1 MLSKLCPPALIYLV
15 FSTTQIIIDTIKG
28 FYNTAFLKL
37 WVTLAFSILLNYLCA
52 RGLSIISWIIVFIPF
67 ILMTLIISILLVM
80 FGLNPSTGRTKIYES
95 KHSIPG
101 MKKGKKKGKFP
112 QAEPMEKP
120 ITLPKDDIQ
129 DAYQKK
135 NCKTFCKE
143 FCTPTCKK
151 WKCPICKKTKDSG
164 KKKPKH
170 FGKKKCKLY
179 CPLGSRCTDKCRY
192 WKCPNC
198 IPPAPYDLK
207 TKCATSSK
215 KCKQMCTK
223 QVSNLCLHKKKFLRP
238 KRECIPWAPC
248 LILKKKREP
257 IPEGFKHGLL

>member
-95 KHSIPG
+95 KHSVPG
-101 MKKGKKKGKFP
+101 VPMKKGKFP
-112 QAEPMEKP
+112 KAAVPMEKP
-120 ITLPKDDIQ
+120 IILPQNEIQ
-129 DAYQKK
+129 KPYSKK
-135 NCKTFCKE
+135 NNCKTFCNKY
-143 FCTPTCKK
+143 CTPTCKK
-151 WKCPICKKTKDSG
+151 WKCPICKKSE
-164 KKKPKH
+164 H
-170 FGKKKCKLY
+170 FGKKKCKLH
-179 CPLGSRCTDKCRY
+179 CPLGSRCSERCRY

-198 IPPAPYDLK
+198 IPPAPHDLK

-215 KCKQMCTK
+215 KCKQACTK
-223 QVSNLCLHKKKFLRP
+223 HVSNLCLHEKKYLRP
-238 KRECIPWAPC
+238 NHECIPWAPC
-248 LILKKKREP
+248 LVLQQKGEP